1 VRTTALAV
9 VGLTTFLFVRLF
21 PDVSDTPLHED
32 EAVAG
37 LISAR
42 PLGDMLHTVVLDRGG
57 APLHFLLAHVALA
70 LDSSAD
76 ALRWL
81 SVVFALATIPL
92 CFDLGRRLAGT
103 AAGLTA
109 AALAATSQFLAIY
122 GTFGRMYSL
131 FAFTSVLSVDLFVRA
146 LDRPTRR
153 TAFVAALAALLPL
166 AVHPFGAFLLAAEV
180 AVAAWLWRGRNLRA
194 AAPTIAAVLCALPLL
209 LVNLRLGDRYGGEDL
224 TAGYEAREAGL
235 RALGG
240 AAGGTGVVLAVF
252 VALAV
257 VGAFVLA
264 RRRHPFAWLAL
275 LTLAVPPAALAA
287 AGAVD
292 VVSDR
297 VGPRH
302 FVFVLPLWIGL
313 VAAGVARIP
322 GMLQPAAIVIV
333 VVVAFFAPTAIHDP
347 RTVARERPMEAIAA
361 NLRPRIS
368 PGDVVYPYS
377 PVFLAAL
384 PDAAEARGFPREPVA
399 LVRIAD
405 RTRNIPAVFISV
417 ATRDSWLILE
427 RRGPFRDGRA
437 VLTAVTQTLDE
448 MRPSTAYSR
457 QLRAAA
463 CAALESPC

>member
-21 PDVSDTPLHED
+21 PDVTDKPLHED

-70 LDSSAD
+70 LDTTAD

-81 SVVFALATIPL
+81 SLVFALATIPL

-131 FAFTSVLSVDLFVRA
+131 FAFSSVLAVDLFVRA

-153 TAFVAALAALLPL
+153 TAFVAAFAALLPL
-166 AVHPFGAFLLAAEV
+166 AVHPFGAFLFAAEV
-180 AVAAWLWRGRNLRA
+180 AVATWLWRGRNVRA
-194 AAPTIAAVLCALPLL
+194 AVPTIAATLCALPLL
-209 LVNLRLGDRYGGEDL
+209 LVNLRLGERYAGEDL
-224 TAGYEAREAGL
+224 AAGYDAREAGL

-240 AAGGTGVVLAVF
+240 AAGGSGVVLAVF

-257 VGAFVLA
+257 AGAFVLA

-275 LTLAVPPAALAA
+275 LTLAAPPAALAA
-287 AGAVD
+287 AGAIN

-302 FVFVLPLWIGL
+302 LVFMLPLWIGL
-313 VAAGVARIP
+313 VAAGVVQIR
-322 GMLQPAAIVIV
+322 GMLRPVAIVV
-333 VVVAFFAPTAIHDP
+333 LVVVAFFAPTAIHDP
-347 RTVARERPMEAIAA
+347 RTVAQERPVEAPAA
-361 NLRPRIS
+361 ELRAEIS
-368 PGDVVYPYS
+368 PGDVLYPYS

-384 PDAAEARGFPREPVA
+384 PAAAEARGFPREPVA
-399 LVRIAD
+399 LARIAD
-405 RTRNIPAVFISV
+405 RTRNVPAVFISV

-427 RRGPFRDGRA
+427 RHGPFLDGRDVLKA
-437 VLTAVTQTLDE
+437 VVNALEET
-448 MRPSTAYSR
+448 RPATAYSR
-457 QLRAAA
+457 QLRGAA
-463 CAALESPC
+463 CAALDSRC